1 MTFLDQQENQR
12 VACPDHTKLV
22 FWVKSADTKLVLDND
37 ANDLYHIGMNEL
49 RRLREAAGLSQTEL
63 AEKIDSQQS
72 QISRWEKNVREIPF
86 DWAFKFGIFFDCHPG
101 TFRTELL
108 TDELDVLL
116 VKYPEIKRE
125 VRDYAEFLLRKSGV

>member
-22 FWVKSADTKLVLDND
+22 FWVKSADTRLVLDND
-37 ANDLYHIGMNEL
+37 ANHLYHIGMNEL
-49 RRLREAAGLSQTEL
+49 RRFREAAGLSQTEL

-72 QISRWEKNVREIPF
+72 QISRWEKNEREIPF

-101 TFRTELL
+101 KFRPELL

-116 VKYPEIKRE
+116 VEHPEIKRE
-125 VRDYAEFLLRKSGV
+125 VRQFAEYLLRKSGV